1 MSNSKETIGATLAE
15 LTRQFPAAFSAEPAH
30 VKPLKIGILRDIYA
44 QSVVSHRRLA
54 AAVRSYCNSVPYLK
68 VSKEGAA
75 RFDLAGEPAGAVTA
89 AEAESAR
96 NRLTTRAEAA
106 AKPLGKTPTGSDAD
120 QPKPAP
126 AHMPPGPKRLS
137 LDDLKRAAAAR
148 KPSR

>member
-1 MSNSKETIGATLAE
+1 MSNSKETIEATLAE

-44 QSVVSHRRLA
+44 ESVVSHRRLTA
-54 AAVRSYCNSVPYLK
+54 AMRSYCNGVHYLK
-68 VSKEGAA
+68 GSKEGAA

-96 NRLTTRAEAA
+96 KRLTTRAEAA
-106 AKPLGKTPTGSDAD
+106 AKPAGETPEGSDAD

-126 AHMPPGPKRLS
+126 AHAPPGQKRLS
-137 LDDLKRAAAAR
+137 LGDLKRAAAAG
-148 KPSR
+148 KPNR